1 MHRLFRKSKNITW
14 LKLEEE
20 KSGYIFMW
28 KQELVRN
35 CEEFDEQQEK
45 LKKSIRDLEQKAA
58 REIVSLS
65 RKNPYPTPKESAKIW
80 KY

>member
-1 MHRLFRKSKNITW
+1 
-14 LKLEEE
+14 
-20 KSGYIFMW
+20 
-28 KQELVRN
+28 LVRK

-45 LKKSIRDLEQKAA
+45 LKKSIGDLEQKAA

-65 RKNPYPTPKESAKIW
+65 RQKPYPTPKESAKIW